1 MAFTSTTYLA
11 GFGPGGSS
19 SNKEDVLDMIIN
31 IDPYDTPFTTSAPKT
46 QARLTT
52 HEWLND
58 TLEATSTAGAI
69 EGADHVGVS
78 AAVRTRITNHTQIF
92 RKDISVS
99 RTQRVVLTAGRR
111 DEYAYQLAENWP
123 LAA

>member
-1 MAFTSTTYLA
+1 MAVPKNSYATYDSIGNREDLA
-11 GFGPGGSS
+11 DAIYDISP
-19 SNKEDVLDMIIN
+19 I
-31 IDPYDTPFTTSAPKT
+31 DTPVLSSI
-46 QARLTT
+46 ARVRATGVK
-52 HEWLND
+52 HEWQTDNLAA
-58 TLEATSTAGAI
+58 ATVQGSV
-69 EGADHVGVS
+69 EGDDFAAS
-78 AAVRTRITNHTQIF
+78 ARVQTVRLDNQTQIF